1 MKRMYVT
8 LIVIFVFGLW
18 TLTALSQMGSAVD
31 QSAKSSG
38 TQFDR
43 MKRRMELREEMHRR
57 IVDKLMNGVGSDQN
71 LFQDLEQE
79 FEDLRP
85 DSFSG
90 MKPSANFSSEWVES
104 KSGRTLVIT
113 PKDPEQK
120 MNIDVNATQ
129 ITIKGEVQHKTGNST
144 YSSSFT
150 NSFPVPSDCDGSKV
164 KMDSKDGKLL
174 VELPYKTAK
183 QVQPIKSKP
192 INKTL
197 TPIEGEVQI

>member
-8 LIVIFVFGLW
+8 LIVIFVFALW
-18 TLTALSQMGSAVD
+18 TLTALSQMGPTPDHSQLD
-31 QSAKSSG
+31 Q
-38 TQFDR
+38 

-85 DSFSG
+85 NSFSQI
-90 MKPSANFSSEWVES
+90 KPSANFTSEWLES
-104 KSGRTLVIT
+104 KSGRTLVIS

-129 ITIKGEVQHKTGNST
+129 ITIKGEVQHKTANST

-150 NSFPVPSDCDGSKV
+150 NSFRVPSDCDGSKV
-164 KMDSKDGKLL
+164 KMNSKDGKLL
-174 VELPYKTAK
+174 VELPYRTDKL
-183 QVQPIKSKP
+183 VQPSKP
-192 INKTL
+192 KPVNKPH
-197 TPIEGEVQI
+197 TPIDGEVQI

>member
-1 MKRMYVT
+1 MYVT
-8 LIVIFVFGLW
+8 LAVIFVFALW
-18 TLTALSQMGSAVD
+18 TLTALSQMGPKTVD
-31 QSAKSSG
+31 DP
-38 TQFDR
+38 FDQ

-57 IVDKLMNGVGSDQN
+57 IVDKLMNGVGSDEN
-71 LFQDLEQE
+71 LFKDLEQE

-85 DSFSG
+85 NSFSQL
-90 MKPSANFSSEWVES
+90 KPSANFTSEWLES

-129 ITIKGEVQHKTGNST
+129 ITIKGEVQHKTANST

-174 VELPYKTAK
+174 VELPYKTTK
-183 QVQPIKSKP
+183 QVQPNKSKP
-192 INKTL
+192 TNKTL
-197 TPIEGEVQI
+197 TPIDGEVQI

>member
-1 MKRMYVT
+1 MYVT
-8 LIVIFVFGLW
+8 LAVILVFALW
-18 TLTALSQMGSAVD
+18 TLTALSQMGSDNTQPD
-31 QSAKSSG
+31 Q
-38 TQFDR
+38 

-85 DSFSG
+85 NSFSD
-90 MKPSANFSSEWVES
+90 MKPSANFSSEWLEA

-120 MNIDVNATQ
+120 MNIDVNETQ
-129 ITIKGEVQHKTGNST
+129 ITIKGEVQHKTANST

-150 NSFPVPSDCDGSKV
+150 NSFPVPNDCDGSKV
-164 KMDSKDGKLL
+164 KMNSKDGKLL
-174 VELPYKTAK
+174 VELPYKADK
-183 QVQPIKSKP
+183 LVQPSKPKP

-197 TPIEGEVQI
+197 TPIDGEVQI